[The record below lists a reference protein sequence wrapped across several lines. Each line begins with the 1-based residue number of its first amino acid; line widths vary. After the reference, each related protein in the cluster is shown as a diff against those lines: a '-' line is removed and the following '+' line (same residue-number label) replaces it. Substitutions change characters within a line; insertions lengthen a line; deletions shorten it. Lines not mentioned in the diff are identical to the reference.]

1 MAGPDTSGGL
11 AMFRRLDLG
20 GLARLWLLDGRQYR
34 STQVCH
40 PGALAPAA
48 DWCAEVEDPRRT
60 MLGDAQEQWLLGGV
74 VDDGMWDLVA
84 QSTVMADT
92 SVTLGGIRAI
102 NNDQWDGY
110 PVARERVVAG
120 LAASPRS
127 LVLSGDIHAAM
138 ANEVRAGGAAIPELV
153 APSVTTRMDPAIAL
167 GLSLV
172 LRRSRGIAAF
182 RPDVHGYLL
191 LTIESDQVTARLR
204 SVDPQRPDDEAT
216 DVATWT
222 VEAGRSFPR
231 TD

>member
-1 MAGPDTSGGL
+1 
-11 AMFRRLDLG
+11 
-20 GLARLWLLDGRQYR
+20 
-34 STQVCH
+34 
-40 PGALAPAA
+40 
-48 DWCAEVEDPRRT
+48 

-191 LTIESDQVTARLR
+191 LTIESDQVIARLR